1 VTEQE
6 NEALI
11 ALFSEEE
18 IKAAIFSF
26 FFSNTQEKCVIALRS
41 EFDTF
46 SCYFQ
51 N

>member
-26 FFSNTQEKCVIALRS
+26 FFLKHTGEMCHCIKKRV
-41 EFDTF
+41 
-46 SCYFQ
+46 
-51 N
+51 

>member
-26 FFSNTQEKCVIALRS
+26 FSQTHRRNVSLH
-41 EFDTF
+41 
-46 SCYFQ
+46 
-51 N
+51 